1 MPSSLTLLT
10 LNYVWLWARSAVR
23 AEKEWARQIRW
34 RGLVCGMHPMMRFTD
49 SQIQQLFAWSARCS
63 PCEYRQVFLRSA
75 RWKSS
80 YRFFLSIAWSFF
92 QLLQRKEILF
102 PQLRFFAVQ
111 CKCRFFCITR
121 YDVHRQHIVAF
132 DRGEPLNTPGDVVNG
147 EYLKK

>member
-63 PCEYRQVFLRSA
+63 PYEYRQVFLRSA

-92 QLLQRKEILF
+92 QLLQVPDHRMLPAQGNPF
-102 PQLRFFAVQ
+102 SAAS
-111 CKCRFFCITR
+111 FFCRSVQVPFLLYHSIRCSQAT
-121 YDVHRQHIVAF
+121 Y
-132 DRGEPLNTPGDVVNG
+132 RGVWSGRTA
-147 EYLKK
+147 